1 MIVNKRLETLSD
13 KARRGEPINLI
24 EALEVIEYQEQL
36 SDKAFKV
43 FTKPINNDYQW
54 ALSLFASGGMIWHSF
69 VPLLIIKVLF
79 FVSIGKINM

>member
-36 SDKAFKV
+36 RKYRKENS
-43 FTKPINNDYQW
+43 
-54 ALSLFASGGMIWHSF
+54 
-69 VPLLIIKVLF
+69 IIE
-79 FVSIGKINM
+79 KIKKFSKRIYRR